1 MKFKHILS
9 VILILFLSFN
19 GINQAREDNNDEPME
34 YKSFGER
41 LYTGGN
47 LSMSFG
53 TFTYIDI
60 APIVGYN
67 VNQDFSIGLGGK
79 YVYIGY
85 NSTPRTS
92 TSIYGGSLF
101 SRYLFL
107 ENFLAHAEFQAL
119 SVQVPEP
126 FTGQL
131 KRRLTPIGLVGGG
144 YKQSMGGSSYMQ
156 IMLLY
161 DIIGD
166 KNSPYRGT
174 SPFGITS
181 RLYISAG
188 ITIGL

>member
-1 MKFKHILS
+1 MRIKHFLP
-9 VILILFLSFN
+9 LITLFFISIAGF
-19 GINQAREDNNDEPME
+19 NQAREKDTEEPME
-34 YKSFGER
+34 YQSFKER

-53 TFTYIDI
+53 TFTYVDI
-60 APIVGYN
+60 APIVGYR
-67 VNQDFSIGLGGK
+67 VTEDFSVGLGGK

-92 TSIYGGSLF
+92 TSIYGGSIF

-107 ENFLAHAEFQAL
+107 ENFLAHAEFQGL
-119 SVQVPEP
+119 NVEVRET
-126 FTGQL
+126 FTGQI
-131 KRRLTPIGLVGGG
+131 KRKLVPISLVGGG
-144 YKQSMGGSSYMQ
+144 YKQSLGGSSYMQ

-161 DIIGD
+161 DVIGD
-166 KNSPYRGT
+166 KNSPYQGT

>member
-1 MKFKHILS
+1 
-9 VILILFLSFN
+9 
-19 GINQAREDNNDEPME
+19 
-34 YKSFGER
+34 
-41 LYTGGN
+41 
-47 LSMSFG
+47 MSFG

-67 VNQDFSIGLGGK
+67 VTEDFSVGLGGK

-126 FTGQL
+126 FTGKL

-144 YKQSMGGSSYMQ
+144 YRQSMGGSSYMQ